1 MEVLPTSES
10 AAERQTPDR
19 RTNRQRQ
26 LNETAFDQLSWVY
39 TLCRER
45 LFQDD
50 TEEIIQI
57 LVSFG
62 LGLNGACLVELGCG
76 PGFYSTR
83 VAKRFRLLNVTG
95 VDRSIR
101 LVEHGRARARLLH
114 LTNCDFLHCDVRAL
128 TLKSASVEAVITSR
142 LFMMLDERETAM
154 NEVYRVLRPGG
165 LFFIAEP
172 VSQRRAVVPVLIMRS
187 LACLMRVA
195 GRVKPGEYGENIQVK
210 VLDPEGF
217 GHLLGLHP
225 WRRIVRW
232 QTRHYQYAVCAKGIE
247 TGWDFVI

>member
-1 MEVLPTSES
+1 MEVLPSSES
-10 AAERQTPDR
+10 AAERPATDS
-19 RTNRQRQ
+19 RTNHERR

-62 LGLNGACLVELGCG
+62 LNLNGACLVELGCG

-83 VAKRFRLLNVTG
+83 VAKRFRLLNVIG

-114 LTNCDFLHCDVRAL
+114 LTNCDFLQADARAL
-128 TLKSASVEAVITSR
+128 DLMSSSVEAVLTSR
-142 LFMMLDERETAM
+142 LFMMLAEREAAM
-154 NEVYRVLRPGG
+154 NEIYRILRPGG

-172 VSQRRAVVPVLIMRS
+172 LSQQRAMVPLLIMRS
-187 LACLMRVA
+187 LAYLMRVA
-195 GRVKPGEYGENIQVK
+195 GRVNAGEYGENIQVK
-210 VLDPEGF
+210 VLDPEAF
-217 GHLLGLHP
+217 GRLLGLHP
-225 WRRIVRW
+225 WKRIVRW
-232 QTRHYQYAVCAKGIE
+232 QTRYYQYAVFAKGAE
-247 TGWDFVI
+247 AGWDFVI